1 MNDTT
6 KKCPMCAEEIKIEAL
21 VCRYCKAN
29 FDVTMK
35 GYCSRDRQLVDADEN
50 GNCSICHGELT
61 DTHVVS
67 TLIEEKKLPPAQPVQ
82 SPKKRFSRV
91 RGCII
96 GFCLLLV
103 GLGIMALTVLRPAID
118 GFLAAQVQEFTLIPG
133 LPTVPQSTRTST
145 PMPVDVDFISIY
157 DYPLDRQV
165 NIIGQL
171 MLPGSVHYDEDIGV
185 FLRNPTKYY
194 ERIIIFLFIPLPDN
208 TPLPNQMAR
217 LPEKYSEQDFKV
229 RLDNGTYVGSYATV
243 RITGSI
249 CETTDGDIAICKISK
264 IESAESSTAVESPEM
279 PTPAQAANTPTS
291 GTGTATGR
299 ILWNG
304 QPMAGVTVKLCTYWS
319 LFEGCKSKEYTAISD
334 SRGRYT
340 IEGVPAGDYY
350 HVTITPGEK
359 EREDGSILADVTVV
373 AGQTVT
379 VQDENVRKSD
389 LKITS
394 PDNDA
399 TVTSNTPTLEW
410 EPYPGAAYYYVNVS
424 KFLSVEFV
432 VSNEKVSIPQY
443 TFKNP
448 LTAAK
453 YSWHI
458 SAYNADGMPIS
469 NSCSD
474 SYLRSWCHTYIFTV
488 AP

>member
-1 MNDTT
+1 MAETT

-21 VCRYCKAN
+21 VCRYCKAR
-29 FDVTMK
+29 FDVTTK

-50 GNCSICHGELT
+50 GNCPICHGELT
-61 DTHVVS
+61 DTRVVS
-67 TLIEEKKLPPAQPVQ
+67 TLIEEKNLPPTRPVQ
-82 SPKKRFSRV
+82 PARKSSSHALRW
-91 RGCII
+91 II
-96 GFCLLLV
+96 GASLLLCGV
-103 GLGIMALTVLRPAID
+103 FVMTFTFMKPAVT
-118 GFLAAQVQEFTLIPG
+118 GFLATQIPG
-133 LPTVPQSTRTST
+133 FTVPPGIPSVARPTRTST
-145 PMPVDVDFISIY
+145 PMPVEVDFTSIY
-157 DYPLDRQV
+157 DYPLEREV

-171 MLPGSVHYDEDIGV
+171 MLPGSVHQDDDCGV
-185 FLRNPTKYY
+185 FLRNPAKYH
-194 ERIIIFLFIPLPDN
+194 ERIIIFLFIPLAGN

-217 LPEKYSEQDFKV
+217 LPDPFYQQDFKV

-249 CETTDGDIAICKISK
+249 CETTDGDIAICNISK
-264 IESAESSTAVESPEM
+264 IESAESTTAVESPEV
-279 PTPAQAANTPTS
+279 PTSTQAANTRAS
-291 GTGTATGR
+291 GTGTAIGR

-334 SRGRYT
+334 SGGRYT

-424 KFLSVEFV
+424 KFLSVESV

-453 YSWHI
+453 YSWFI
-458 SAYNADGMPIS
+458 SAYNADGIPIS